1 MSDNLSTTD
10 RAWIELNMS
19 NLENNI
25 NEFKSI
31 IPKTTEIMAVVK
43 ANAYGHGAIPISKFL
58 NSIGITNFAVA
69 TLQEGIELRKSG
81 ITGNILILGYTD
93 ISEIEYVIKYNL
105 IQTIIDFPYAQKIN
119 SLKLESKVNV
129 HLKINTGLN
138 RIGENYNNTNNFIK
152 MFNMSNLSILG
163 CFSHLGVADSLD
175 FDDVEFTKKQIS
187 NFDYCINKLKDAGYN
202 PGKLH
207 IQNTYGTLNYSN
219 LRYDYVRIGIGMY
232 GIFNNI
238 SHKNN
243 SKIPI
248 NLKPVLSLKSHISSI
263 HKIHKN
269 DSVSYG
275 RKYVATKDTT
285 IATVAIGYADG
296 YPRALSNKNINVLV
310 NNNFAKI
317 IGTICMDQLII
328 DISNIPNASVGNVV
342 TLVGDIDDISVETIS
357 YKSNSISNELLC
369 RFGSRLPR
377 LICKNRRCIK

>member
-119 SLKLESKVNV
+119 SLKLKNKVNV

-138 RIGENYNNTNNFIK
+138 RIGENYNNIDNFIK

-202 PGKLH
+202 PRKLH

-328 DISNIPNASVGNVV
+328 DISNVPNASVGDVV

-377 LICKNRRCIK
+377 LICKNRSCLQ

>member
-1 MSDNLSTTD
+1 
-10 RAWIELNMS
+10 
-19 NLENNI
+19 
-25 NEFKSI
+25 
-31 IPKTTEIMAVVK
+31 
-43 ANAYGHGAIPISKFL
+43 
-58 NSIGITNFAVA
+58 
-69 TLQEGIELRKSG
+69 
-81 ITGNILILGYTD
+81 
-93 ISEIEYVIKYNL
+93 
-105 IQTIIDFPYAQKIN
+105 
-119 SLKLESKVNV
+119 
-129 HLKINTGLN
+129 
-138 RIGENYNNTNNFIK
+138 

-243 SKIPI
+243 SRIPI

-328 DISNIPNASVGNVV
+328 DISNIPNASVGDVV

>member
-119 SLKLESKVNV
+119 SLKLKNKVNV

-138 RIGENYNNTNNFIK
+138 RIGENYNNTDNFIK

-187 NFDYCINKLKDAGYN
+187 NFDYCINKLKDSGYN

-243 SKIPI
+243 SRIPI

-328 DISNIPNASVGNVV
+328 DISNIPNASVGDVV

-369 RFGSRLPR
+369 RFGSRVPR
-377 LICKNRRCIK
+377 VNII

>member
-58 NSIGITNFAVA
+58 NSIGINNFAVA
-69 TLQEGIELRKSG
+69 TLQEGIDLRKSG

-93 ISEIEYVIKYNL
+93 INEIEYVIKYNL
-105 IQTIIDFPYAQKIN
+105 IQTIIDFSYAQKIN
-119 SLKLESKVNV
+119 SLKLKNKVNV

-138 RIGENYNNTNNFIK
+138 RIGENYNNIDNFIK

-187 NFDYCINKLKDAGYN
+187 NFDYCLNKLKVAGYN
-202 PGKLH
+202 PGKIH

-248 NLKPVLSLKSHISSI
+248 NLKPVLSLKSNISSI

-328 DISNIPNASVGNVV
+328 DISNIPNASVGDVV

-377 LICKNRRCIK
+377 LICKNRSCLQ

>member
-1 MSDNLSTTD
+1 MGDNLSTTD

-43 ANAYGHGAIPISKFL
+43 ANAYGHGAISISKFL

-119 SLKLESKVNV
+119 SLKLKNKVNV

-219 LRYDYVRIGIGMY
+219 LRYDYVRIGIGIY
-232 GIFNNI
+232 GVFNNI
-238 SHKNN
+238 IHENN
-243 SKIPI
+243 SKTLIH
-248 NLKPVLSLKSHISSI
+248 LKPVLALKARVTSI
-263 HKIHKN
+263 HKLHKN

-275 RKYVATKDTT
+275 RNFVASKDTT
-285 IATVAIGYADG
+285 IAAVSIGYADG

-328 DISNIPNASVGNVV
+328 DISNIPNASVGDVV

-377 LICKNRRCIK
+377 LICKNRSCLQ

>member
-138 RIGENYNNTNNFIK
+138 RIGENYNNIDNFIK
-152 MFNMSNLSILG
+152 MFNMSNLNILG

-175 FDDVEFTKKQIS
+175 FDDVEFTQKQIS
-187 NFDYCINKLKDAGYN
+187 NFDYCINKLIDAGYN

-219 LRYDYVRIGIGMY
+219 LNYDYVRIGIGMY

-243 SKIPI
+243 SKTPI
-248 NLKPVLSLKSHISSI
+248 NLKPVLSLKSRVTSV

-328 DISNIPNASVGNVV
+328 DISDIPNIS
-342 TLVGDIDDISVETIS
+342 VGDIVTLIGDNDKISVENLS

>member
-43 ANAYGHGAIPISKFL
+43 ANAYGHGAISISKFL

-119 SLKLESKVNV
+119 SLKLKNKVNV

-219 LRYDYVRIGIGMY
+219 LRYDYVRIGIGIY
-232 GIFNNI
+232 GVFNNI
-238 SHKNN
+238 IHENN
-243 SKIPI
+243 SKTLIH
-248 NLKPVLSLKSHISSI
+248 LKPVLALKARVTSI
-263 HKIHKN
+263 HKLHKN

-275 RKYVATKDTT
+275 RNFVASKDTT
-285 IATVAIGYADG
+285 IAAVSIGYADG

-310 NNNFAKI
+310 NSKWAKI

-328 DISNIPNASVGNVV
+328 DISDIPNIS
-342 TLVGDIDDISVETIS
+342 VGDIVTLIGDNDKISVENLS

-377 LICKNRRCIK
+377 LICKNRSCLQ

>member
-43 ANAYGHGAIPISKFL
+43 ANAYGHGAISISKFL

-119 SLKLESKVNV
+119 SLKLKNKVNV

-219 LRYDYVRIGIGMY
+219 LRYDYVRIGIGIY
-232 GIFNNI
+232 GVFNNI
-238 SHKNN
+238 IHENN
-243 SKIPI
+243 SKTLIH
-248 NLKPVLSLKSHISSI
+248 LKPVLALKARVTSI
-263 HKIHKN
+263 HKLHKN

-275 RKYVATKDTT
+275 RNFVAFKDTT
-285 IATVAIGYADG
+285 IATVSIGYADG

-310 NNNFAKI
+310 NSKWAKI

-328 DISNIPNASVGNVV
+328 DISDIPNIS
-342 TLVGDIDDISVETIS
+342 VGDIVTLIGDNDKISVENLS

-377 LICKNRRCIK
+377 LICKNRSCLQ